1 MILVVATAVAVVV
14 FVVSAMTNWPPEPP
28 TSPLAGRTAPDQ
40 TPASTPTSAPAADDA
55 SDEPAEPATDESSD
69 QLLLVV
75 LGDSFTAESDVS
87 DGPEWPQLL
96 ADSLDLQVAV
106 DAVAETGYVSDA
118 DGDAEPFAD
127 RVDDVVGRGADV
139 IVVAGGVDDLGAHPM
154 QRITDAAE
162 DVVTQLVEQAPDAQL
177 VLVSPFSYGGPGP
190 LTEEFTGNL
199 REIADAQGIPY
210 VDATG
215 WLMPSDDYFSG
226 DRYHPADAGQR
237 EIATRMEQALLEAGI
252 AEATS

>member
-1 MILVVATAVAVVV
+1 MVLVVATAVAVTV

-28 TSPLAGRTAPDQ
+28 TSPLAGRTAPDP
-40 TPASTPTSAPAADDA
+40 TAASATSAPSADDA
-55 SDEPAEPATDESSD
+55 SDEPAAPATDDSSD

-75 LGDSFTAESDVS
+75 LGDSFTAGSDVS

-96 ADSLDLQVAV
+96 ADSLDVQVAV

-118 DGDAEPFAD
+118 DGDAAPFGD
-127 RVDDVVGRGADV
+127 RVDDVVDLSADV
-139 IVVAGGVDDLGAHPM
+139 IIVAGGVDDLGAHPM
-154 QRITDAAE
+154 PRITDAAE
-162 DVVTQLVEQAPDAQL
+162 AVVTQLVEQAPDAQL

-199 REIADAQGIPY
+199 REIADDQGIPY
-210 VDATG
+210 VDATR

-237 EIATRMEQALLEAGI
+237 EIASRMEQALLDAGM

>member
-1 MILVVATAVAVVV
+1 MVLVVATAVAVTV
-14 FVVSAMTNWPPEPP
+14 FVVSAMASWPPAPP
-28 TSPLAGRTAPDQ
+28 SSPLAGRTVPDP
-40 TPASTPTSAPAADDA
+40 TPASTPSSAPSAD
-55 SDEPAEPATDESSD
+55 DEPAAPATEGSSD

-96 ADSLDLQVAV
+96 ADSLELQVAV

-127 RVDDVVGRGADV
+127 RVDDVVDLSADV
-139 IVVAGGVDDLGAHPM
+139 IIVAGGVDDLGAHPM

-162 DVVTQLVEQAPDAQL
+162 AVVTQLVEQAPDAQL

-199 REIADAQGIPY
+199 REIADNRGIPY
-210 VDATG
+210 VDATR

-237 EIATRMEQALLEAGI
+237 EIATRMEQALAEAGI